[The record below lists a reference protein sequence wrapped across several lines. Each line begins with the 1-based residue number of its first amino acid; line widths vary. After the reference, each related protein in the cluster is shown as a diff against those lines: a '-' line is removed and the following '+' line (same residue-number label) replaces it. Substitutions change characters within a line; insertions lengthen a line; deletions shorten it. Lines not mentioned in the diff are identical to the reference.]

1 VTYRVIILPRANDD
15 IRRAALWI
23 RERSKT
29 AAIALRW
36 ARGIRAKI
44 ATLKTNPTRCP
55 VDPDSDAYGEE
66 VRLLLYGKRRG
77 VYRVLFTIQGETVY
91 VLTVRHS
98 AQQRLTDQKD
108 EGEADDENDRYH

>member
-1 VTYRVIILPRANDD
+1 MTFHVILQPRAERD
-15 IRRAALWI
+15 IQIAAFWI
-23 RERSKT
+23 LEQSKANAT
-29 AAIALRW
+29 ALRW

-66 VRLLLYGKRRG
+66 VPLLLHGKRRG
-77 VYRVLFTIQGETVY
+77 VYRVLFTTEGETVY

-98 AQQRLTDQKD
+98 AQQRLV
-108 EGEADDENDRYH
+108 DR